1 MAEESKD
8 YVVYGM
14 RAKCSEGTM
23 ENYIS
28 TDVGHGVVY
37 QGQPLLNANDHT
49 KQINLTHFGD
59 CNSKK
64 IYEDAKKQIDEKYKA
79 DANDGFFSKAFKWYA
94 KTAAKIAIT
103 AKEYLTFHKCELD
116 TPLPWMFC
124 NEEHMID
131 GAPAL
136 TMESQCPCR
145 FGGVITIVPIVEE
158 AAEGETIGEES
169 VEGTGVA
176 GNSAMLAA
184 GVAAA
189 KAVGQKSAAAQG
201 GIGVA
206 LGAKAKGAF
215 SRTGIGKKGIGEI
228 MQGLEISPN
237 GQLVN
242 ERTLGEINS
251 QWSENMDAFKELYG
265 ENVLREIGQSLYE
278 YGVTDETS
286 VMMFLSMIGTETKY
300 GLCIGEEKNGLSD
313 RTYQSNRDK
322 SGIPI
327 ISSDVGVGLA
337 QVTGDSQQYFIRD
350 LYLSSNSQAEKSRI
364 ENYFGVSG
372 DYFENL
378 KSYEAPEL
386 ENAAG
391 FIYEYYPIES
401 AAWYWGGTDMKCATF
416 DGNGNQNN
424 YSIND
429 YIVNYSN
436 NGANMDNVFLSTQYA
451 LNGRRNFS
459 KENLDNI
466 CKCPTA
472 VWSEGNSSVTINGK
486 TSLVP
491 NGWES
496 RNEDWQN
503 AKGLIADE

>member
-28 TDVGHGVVY
+28 TDVGHGITY

-49 KQINLTHFGD
+49 QQINLTHFGD

-64 IYEDAKKQIDEKYKA
+64 IYEDAKKQLDEKYKA
-79 DANDGFFSKAFKWYA
+79 DANDGFFTKALKWYA
-94 KTAAKIAIT
+94 KTTAKIAIT

-145 FGGVITIVPIVEE
+145 FGGVITIVPVVEE
-158 AAEGETIGEES
+158 AAEGEAVEEES
-169 VEGTGVA
+169 VEGTGAA
-176 GNSAMLAA
+176 GTAAMLTA
-184 GVAAA
+184 GGAAA
-189 KAVGQKSAAAQG
+189 KAVGQISAAAQG
-201 GIGVA
+201 GMGAAIG
-206 LGAKAKGAF
+206 KAKNALSG
-215 SRTGIGKKGIGEI
+215 TQKGIDEMKKRSKVSG
-228 MQGLEISPN
+228 N
-237 GQLVN
+237 CKLVN
-242 ERTLGEINS
+242 ETTLGAINS
-251 QWSENMDAFKELYG
+251 RWSENMDAFKELYG
-265 ENVLREIGQSLYE
+265 EDVLTEIGESLYE

-300 GLCIGEEKNGLSD
+300 GLCIGQEINGLSD
-313 RTYQSNRDK
+313 EDYQNNRD
-322 SGIPI
+322 SYGVPI
-327 ISSDVGVGLA
+327 ISSNVGVGLA
-337 QVTGDSQQYFIRD
+337 QLTGDSQQYFIKD
-350 LYLSSNSQAEKSRI
+350 LYLSSTDEAEKSKI
-364 ENYFGVSG
+364 ENYFGVTESDFINSG
-372 DYFENL
+372 RGECPQLD
-378 KSYEAPEL
+378 
-386 ENAAG
+386 NAAG
-391 FIYEYYPIES
+391 FIYEYYPVES

-416 DGNGNQNN
+416 DHDGNQHN

-436 NGANMDNVFLSTQYA
+436 NGANMDNVFLATQYA
-451 LNGRRNFS
+451 LNGRQNFS

-466 CKCPTA
+466 CKSPTA
-472 VWSEGNSSVTINGK
+472 VWSEGNHNVSINGI
-486 TSLVP
+486 TSSVP

-496 RNEDWQN
+496 RNGDWQN